1 LGSFVDHD
9 VSRVECKRL
18 ASEISDYRLSY
29 NFDITKREI
38 ENKVLKINY
47 VFTIEY
53 KEEVGQIVIEGS
65 IGYKDGP
72 KTLKDL
78 NKNWDKNID
87 FQKRLYNLIFRNGV
101 TMMMDISRHLGLP
114 SPIFFPEINPGNLS

>member
-1 LGSFVDHD
+1 M
-9 VSRVECKRL
+9 
-18 ASEISDYRLSY
+18 ANEISDYRLSY

-38 ENKVLKINY
+38 ENKILKISY

-53 KEEVGQIVIEGS
+53 KEEVGQILIEGS
-65 IGYKDGP
+65 IGYKDGQ

-78 NKNWDKNID
+78 NKNWEKNID

-101 TMMMDISRHLGLP
+101 TLMMDVSRHLELP
-114 SPIFFPEINPGNLS
+114 SPIFFPEINPGNV